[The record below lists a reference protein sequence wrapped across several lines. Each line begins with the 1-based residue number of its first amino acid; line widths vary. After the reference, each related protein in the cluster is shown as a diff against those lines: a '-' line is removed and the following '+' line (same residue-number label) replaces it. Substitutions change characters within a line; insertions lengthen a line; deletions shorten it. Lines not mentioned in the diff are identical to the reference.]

1 MLSYCLRNHLRELV
15 EFYVLYCVSL
25 SMAFI
30 QEYQQE
36 LFQLKE
42 EFERYKTRAQS
53 VLKNRGNK
61 VKILEYCYNRALSFL
76 CFFVCVRS
84 VHIHLQ
90 VS

>member
-1 MLSYCLRNHLRELV
+1 MLSSSLRNHQRGLV
-15 EFYVLYCVSL
+15 EFYALYCVSL
-25 SMAFI
+25 RMDFL

-61 VKILEYCYNRALSFL
+61 VRVLEYYYTALSFFASL
-76 CFFVCVRS
+76 FVYNVQ
-84 VHIHLQ
+84 VHLQ
-90 VS
+90 TS